1 MVVVVF
7 VLAGLAVL
15 GSVVVLAMGRGG
27 ELTETHPDHPP
38 LPLGDGRYVTPRD
51 VVSLR
56 LPRAFWGYQAPVA
69 DEALR
74 DLARALSERDARVA
88 ALERRLD
95 DLRHGAP
102 AAPEPE
108 PEPERIGALH
118 GLQDQRFQEQEGA
131 PIRLRKDPEP
141 GEADDDPEPGKDQ
154 SWELP

>member
-1 MVVVVF
+1 MLVVVF

-38 LPLGDGRYVTPRD
+38 LPLGDGRHITPQE
-51 VVSLR
+51 VASLR

-74 DLARALSERDARVA
+74 DLARALAERDARVA

-95 DLRHGAP
+95 DLRRS
-102 AAPEPE
+102 AA

-118 GLQDQRFQEQEGA
+118 GLQDQHFPEQENA
-131 PIRLRKDPEP
+131 PVTLRKEGDAAEEDDEPEP
-141 GEADDDPEPGKDQ
+141 GRKQE
-154 SWELP
+154 WEIP

>member
-38 LPLGDGRYVTPRD
+38 LPLGGGRHVAPRD

-69 DEALR
+69 DQALR

-88 ALERRLD
+88 ALERQLD
-95 DLRHGAP
+95 DLRHGASV
-102 AAPEPE
+102 A

-118 GLQDQRFQEQEGA
+118 GLQDPRLPEQEA
-131 PIRLRKDPEP
+131 PPARLRKDPEP
-141 GEADDDPEPGKDQ
+141 QEAEDEPETGKDGP
-154 SWELP
+154 WKIP

>member
-1 MVVVVF
+1 MLVVVF

-27 ELTETHPDHPP
+27 ELTEAHPDHPP
-38 LPLGDGRYVTPRD
+38 LPLGDGRHVTPRD
-51 VVSLR
+51 VLALR

-69 DEALR
+69 DQAFR
-74 DLARALSERDARVA
+74 DLARALAERDARVA

-102 AAPEPE
+102 MA

-118 GLQDQRFQEQEGA
+118 GLNDPHFPEQDA
-131 PIRLRKDPEP
+131 PPIRLRKDPERQKA
-141 GEADDDPEPGKDQ
+141 EDEPETGKDGP
-154 SWELP
+154 WEIP